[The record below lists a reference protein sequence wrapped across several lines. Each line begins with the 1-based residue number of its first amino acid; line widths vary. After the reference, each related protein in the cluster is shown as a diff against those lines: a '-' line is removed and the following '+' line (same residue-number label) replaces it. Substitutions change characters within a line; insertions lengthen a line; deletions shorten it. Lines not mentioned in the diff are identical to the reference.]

1 MQYHNICKPALSWDG
16 QTKTLQAECLQNA
29 SKSVLRRK
37 LNAGIMPA
45 KRKQMCLHFARVL
58 PESG

>member
-1 MQYHNICKPALSWDG
+1 MQFHNICKPAPSWDG
-16 QTKTLQAECLQNA
+16 QTKTLAECLQNA
-29 SKSVLRRK
+29 CKSVFRRK

-45 KRKQMCLHFARVL
+45 KRKQMCLRFARVL